1 MVDITN
7 TIRNALAWDEIIK
20 LVEPNS
26 APVIKRI
33 IGTAESIGATT
44 YEWYEDRNFG
54 TKAKVT
60 TAITN
65 ALTSIVVDDILVF
78 ATGQYIAIGDEKL
91 KVTGVT
97 VATNTITVVRAQL
110 GTTAAAAAV
119 GSEIFVVGTESIEGS
134 SAREARNTVAVKKDN
149 YTEIFKESIEI
160 SGSQMVRRLNTRL
173 EAAAIANVPLTDDR
187 IKEIQSQIFDEEEM
201 KKLNYIVAQVEK
213 TICLGTKFV
222 DATGKNRKLG
232 GLKNYIVTNVVDLN
246 NATALTLNTI
256 DDLMDQVAET
266 GAFDQSGTSSYVLYV
281 SPAVARKIKSLK
293 EGKIVDININDGR
306 VGVSPI
312 LTIST
317 SQGEIE
323 VVSTRNIEANSIY
336 LVNMEMIGIKPFR
349 EFTVSDWTNGDDVY
363 RAQILGELTFEVKNE
378 EQMGMIKNI
387 RA

>member
-7 TIRNALAWDEIIK
+7 TIRNALAWDEIVK

-33 IGTAESIGATT
+33 IGSAENIGATT

-54 TKAKVT
+54 TKAKVA
-60 TAITN
+60 TAISN
-65 ALTSIVVDDILVF
+65 SDTSIIVDDILVF
-78 ATGQYIAIGDEKL
+78 AAGQYIAIGDEKL
-91 KVTGVT
+91 KVTAVDQG
-97 VATNTITVVRAQL
+97 TNTLTVTRGEL
-110 GTTAAAAAV
+110 NTSAAAAIA
-119 GSEIFVVGTESIEGS
+119 GAEIFVVGTESIEGS
-134 SAREARNTVAVKKDN
+134 GAREARNTIAVKKDN
-149 YTEIFKESIEI
+149 YTEIFKETIEI
-160 SGSQMVRRLNTRL
+160 SGSQMKRKLNSRLQ
-173 EAAAIANVPLTDDR
+173 AYAIANVPLTDER
-187 IKEIQSQIFDEEEM
+187 INEIQSQIFDEEEI
-201 KKLNYIVAQVEK
+201 KKFNYIIAQVEK

-246 NATALTLNTI
+246 NATALTLDII

-266 GAFDQSGTSSYVLYV
+266 GAFDQGGTSSYALYV
-281 SPAVARKIKSLK
+281 SPTVARTIKTLK
-293 EGKIVDININDGR
+293 EGKVVDININNGQ

-312 LTIST
+312 ITINT
-317 SQGEIE
+317 SQGEVE
-323 VVSTRNIEANSIY
+323 VVPTRNIEANSIY
-336 LVNMEMIGIKPFR
+336 LVNMETIGIKPFR

-387 RA
+387 GA